1 MIFFKKIHKCWT
13 TTGLAVYLSDV
24 KSLLYDVKKLCFK
37 SCQNLFP
44 LKLFGLY
51 PRPSHGRETGQVR
64 IISLPHQ
71 ARGHEMGNVLKDT
84 PLTGNTNVLTE
95 LL

>member
-1 MIFFKKIHKCWT
+1 M
-13 TTGLAVYLSDV
+13 TGLAVYLSDV
-24 KSLLYDVKKLCFK
+24 KSFFYDVKKLCFK

-51 PRPSHGRETGQVR
+51 QCPSHWRETGQVK

-71 ARGHEMGNVLKDT
+71 ARGHEMGNVVRDT
-84 PLTGNTNVLTE
+84 SLTVATQIF
-95 LL
+95 LLRTCEICP